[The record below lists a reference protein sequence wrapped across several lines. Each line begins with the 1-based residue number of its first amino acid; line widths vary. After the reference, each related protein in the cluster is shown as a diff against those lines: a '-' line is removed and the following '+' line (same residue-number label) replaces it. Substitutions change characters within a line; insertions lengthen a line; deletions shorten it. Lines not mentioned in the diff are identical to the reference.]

1 MAEGPGSNCPVAPS
15 STVRC
20 SRPPP
25 RVVSEGMAI
34 RDGNKPWRNPESGSD
49 YLVLW
54 KYPEALRV
62 EGRVI
67 TDAIGTHA
75 GGPKRSDRMFVVATS
90 KNELYLLRGN
100 SGAAGG
106 AKIAAA
112 KGKNLSGAFR
122 RIPLKG
128 LKWQLRFEG
137 TTSSKLAKTSP
148 LAMQVLARRR
158 LSPPTANML
167 LKLLATDIKKAESD
181 FRVSEG
187 RLKQMT
193 LSSRERNR
201 KVRIQTLALKGTLCE
216 ICAFDFAEI
225 YGDFAKNCV
234 EVHHVKGLANSGR
247 RGVRTSLDD
256 VLVLCPNCH
265 RALHQFR
272 NPDDWRAFRR
282 TCRFG

>member
-1 MAEGPGSNCPVAPS
+1 MAKS
-15 STVRC
+15 
-20 SRPPP
+20 
-25 RVVSEGMAI
+25 
-34 RDGNKPWRNPESGSD
+34 ESGSD

-75 GGPKRSDRMFVVATS
+75 GGLKRSDRMFVVATS
-90 KNELYLLRGN
+90 KNELYLL
-100 SGAAGG
+100 GAIQVQRAGR
-106 AKIAAA
+106 KWA

-148 LAMQVLARRR
+148 LAMQIRARRR

-181 FRVSEG
+181 FRLSEG

-201 KVRIQTLALKGTLCE
+201 TVRRQTLALKGTLCE